1 MEELATQNDQVDEPQ
16 DLRSVLEN
24 AIDAT
29 EVTDAPIV
37 EKAERTRDEAGKFAA
52 KEAPIDPALDP
63 IEPVEAKRAPSSW
76 KKDAA
81 AEFGKLPPHVQ
92 DEVLRREGDFHK
104 GIEGF
109 KSHADLGRSMEKA
122 LQPYQQTLQ
131 GLGVTPDVAV
141 GSLLR
146 ADAMLRN
153 GSPQE
158 KAHYLSVIAQQYG
171 IDLGQAAEI
180 PRPDA
185 YTFQLEQRL
194 QNLQAQQ
201 EQYQRS
207 HQERETQSLNSELQ
221 EFAQT
226 AEHFEVVRDDM
237 AALLQA
243 GRANDLQ
250 AAYDM
255 AVYANPQTREI
266 LLKQQ
271 ESDRIKQAQSAAIA
285 TRAKAASVSVRGSS
299 PASGSSASPT
309 NLRAALEAAYDN

>member
-37 EKAERTRDEAGKFAA
+37 EKAERTRDEAGKFAV